1 MTRGEATGK
10 LQQLADL
17 VNTRKEEALHDLG
30 QAVDSFQKDVAD
42 ERYRHLWHFR
52 DLEQEIGNVPKAIA
66 VATPTYV
73 IGSLFLDHCKS
84 VLTMDEKEYMVY
96 VTGTEDD
103 GRIYLTTLL
112 HFETERSI
120 GGVHGD
126 PESVLQAVLR
136 LQRAG
141 HRLYGWFHS
150 HPGSR
155 DACSPSSI
163 DTRMQRRLE
172 ELKYPAIGAVFT
184 RDGHV
189 RFFSVDR
196 RFQVQ
201 IHGEGVEHVDIETRL
216 FKIVL
221 PG

>member
-84 VLTMDEKEYMVY
+84 VLTMDEKEYMVTY
-96 VTGTEDD
+96 NGEGIAQMPFGNFAKGVTGRVNGTVAEPLKNNKDW
-103 GRIYLTTLL
+103 T
-112 HFETERSI
+112 
-120 GGVHGD
+120 V
-126 PESVLQAVLR
+126 
-136 LQRAG
+136 
-141 HRLYGWFHS
+141 
-150 HPGSR
+150 
-155 DACSPSSI
+155 
-163 DTRMQRRLE
+163 E
-172 ELKYPAIGAVFT
+172 EV
-184 RDGHV
+184 
-189 RFFSVDR
+189 
-196 RFQVQ
+196 
-201 IHGEGVEHVDIETRL
+201 
-216 FKIVL
+216 
-221 PG
+221 